1 LVEID
6 DKKDEDGEEANP
18 RKLSRDERKK
28 NIKLNERQEKKNS
41 QREGRNM
48 PVGLGPKKG
57 SGVGK
62 RR

>member
-41 QREGRNM
+41 QRGGRNM